1 MNFVLALLISFVSYS
16 GRTQNLISNSSFED
30 SSLHTWSSPLS
41 KCYNLLPNICS
52 RTDPGANL
60 INFDAQNGK
69 KCLYLSLFECYTAW
83 SDFITQPIPKLIK
96 GKKYQISFYITPDD
110 STGYFSKEIHFLA
123 CDSSYFYQNVSC
135 VTSGKILLTPTLVF
149 DISRFKKT
157 GQQGNWSLISGE
169 FVADGSEN
177 FISIGRFTKN
187 GSKNISTRI
196 FHYKPS
202 KQQLK
207 EQFCAA
213 DYYLDNFSLILI
225 D

>member
-1 MNFVLALLISFVSYS
+1 MKFILTLLISFVSYS

-30 SSLHTWSSPLS
+30 SLLYTWSSPLS
-41 KCYNLLPNICS
+41 KCYNILPNICS
-52 RTDPGANL
+52 RTDLGANL

-69 KCLYLSLFECYTAW
+69 KCLYLSLFQCYTTW
-83 SDFITQPIPKLIK
+83 SDFITHPIPKLIK

-123 CDSSYFYQNVSC
+123 CDSTYFYQNLSC
-135 VTSGKILLTPTLVF
+135 VTSGKILLTPTLIF

-177 FISIGRFTKN
+177 FISIGRFTKK

-213 DYYLDNFSLILI
+213 DYYLDNFSLILN